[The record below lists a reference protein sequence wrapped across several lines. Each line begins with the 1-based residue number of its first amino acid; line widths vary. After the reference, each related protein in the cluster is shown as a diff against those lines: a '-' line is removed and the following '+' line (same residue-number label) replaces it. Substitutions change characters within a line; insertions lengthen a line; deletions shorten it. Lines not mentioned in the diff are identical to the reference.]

1 MPGGIVVKKFSGKVL
16 KAVFDSFKP
25 EKRMVKEAG
34 RAWSSGEHG
43 VLVTETTKPGIKVGK
58 KTHVRL
64 EKGKSSLVVGRKDGE
79 QDKPPVSMD
88 DLKRFMR
95 LVGMK
100 EQTKVMK

>member
-43 VLVTETTKPGIKVGK
+43 GVGYGND
-58 KTHVRL
+58 KTW
-64 EKGKSSLVVGRKDGE
+64 D
-79 QDKPPVSMD
+79 
-88 DLKRFMR
+88 
-95 LVGMK
+95 
-100 EQTKVMK
+100 